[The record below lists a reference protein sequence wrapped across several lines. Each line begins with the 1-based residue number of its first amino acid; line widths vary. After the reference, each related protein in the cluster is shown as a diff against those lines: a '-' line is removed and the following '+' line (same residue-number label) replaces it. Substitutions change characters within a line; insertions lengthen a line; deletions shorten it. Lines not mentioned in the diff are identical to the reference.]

1 MPIYEYECLSC
12 GIHFERQQ
20 RWNDAPVTACPE
32 CEGQVRKVLHPVGI
46 VFKGTG
52 FYKTDYCSTGNKEK
66 EAEKEGKKEEA

>member
-32 CEGQVRKVLHPVGI
+32 CEGQVRKVLYPVGI
-46 VFKGTG
+46 VFKGSG
-52 FYKTDYCSTGNKEK
+52 FYKTDYCSNSN
-66 EAEKEGKKEEA
+66 AKKEDKSE